1 METELI
7 KNIVAEV
14 MKLDPNEVT
23 DSTTFVED
31 LGADSLDICRIIM
44 NVEEKF
50 CVILPKD
57 SIYTVSTVGD
67 IIAKI
72 KKIKKA

>member
-1 METELI
+1 MELDLL
-7 KNIVAEV
+7 KKIVSEV
-14 MKLDPNEVT
+14 MKVDPNEVEDT
-23 DSTTFVED
+23 TTFVED

-57 SIYTVSTVGD
+57 SIYAVSTVGD
-67 IIAKI
+67 IIEKI

>member
-1 METELI
+1 METEII

-14 MKLDPNEVT
+14 MKLDPNEVEDT
-23 DSTTFVED
+23 TTFVED

-44 NVEEKF
+44 NFEEKF

-57 SIYTVSTVGD
+57 SIYAVSTVGD
-67 IIAKI
+67 IIEKI

>member
-1 METELI
+1 METEII

-14 MKLDPNEVT
+14 MKLDPNEVS

-57 SIYTVSTVGD
+57 SIYAVSTVGD